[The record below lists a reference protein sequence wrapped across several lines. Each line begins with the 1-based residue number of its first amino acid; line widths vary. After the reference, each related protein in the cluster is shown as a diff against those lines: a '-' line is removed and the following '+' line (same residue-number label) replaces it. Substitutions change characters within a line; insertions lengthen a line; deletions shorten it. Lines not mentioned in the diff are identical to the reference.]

1 MDKQKVKIAWFGKH
15 FGEEPPLVGTKTTPQ
30 PLLGKEGGF
39 GAGTIFFS
47 GCNLHCVFCQNWQI
61 SQNTPRP
68 SGTLLNRGELFKEY
82 SVAELAQIML
92 GLKNQGV
99 ANIDLVTP
107 TPWRREIKQAI
118 ILARAKGLK
127 IPIVWNSNGYE
138 SVEAIKDL
146 AGLIDIYLPDFKYG
160 DDEAAA
166 KYSGA
171 PEYSSVAEKAIREM
185 YRQVGLL
192 QIDANGLAK
201 RGLIVRH
208 LILPN
213 NLPNT
218 FSALEKIA
226 AIDKNIHLSLMSQY
240 YPVYPALSGK
250 SGTSRA
256 AEFPE
261 LNRQVSS
268 EEIKAVENKKFELG
282 LDNGWT
288 QEAEAGEIFLPDFKR
303 PNPFVR

>member
-1 MDKQKVKIAWFGKH
+1 MAERKIKIAWFGKH
-15 FGEEPPLVGTKTTPQ
+15 FGEEPPLVGQANHPQTP
-30 PLLGKEGGF
+30 PSEGGEKF

-61 SQNTPRP
+61 SWENL
-68 SGTLLNRGELFKEY
+68 GKEY
-82 SVAELAQIML
+82 SVEELAQIML
-92 GLKNQGV
+92 DLQKQGA

-118 ILARAKGLK
+118 VLAKEKGLK
-127 IPIVWNSNGYE
+127 IPLAWNSNAYE

-160 DDEAAA
+160 DDVAAA
-166 KYSGA
+166 KYSHA
-171 PEYSSVAEKAIREM
+171 PKYSEVADKAIREM

-192 QIDANGLAK
+192 AVDDNSLAK
-201 RGLIVRH
+201 KGLIIRH
-208 LILPN
+208 MILPN

-226 AIDKNIHLSLMSQY
+226 AIDKKIHLSLMSQY
-240 YPVYPALSGK
+240 FPVYPSLSGK
-250 SGTSRA
+250 GGVNRA

-261 LNRQVSS
+261 LSRQISP
-268 EEIKAVENKKFELG
+268 EEIAAAEKKKIELG
-282 LDNGWT
+282 LENGWT
-288 QEAEAGEIFLPDFKR
+288 QEPEAGEIFLPDFNQ
-303 PNPFVR
+303 PNPFINS